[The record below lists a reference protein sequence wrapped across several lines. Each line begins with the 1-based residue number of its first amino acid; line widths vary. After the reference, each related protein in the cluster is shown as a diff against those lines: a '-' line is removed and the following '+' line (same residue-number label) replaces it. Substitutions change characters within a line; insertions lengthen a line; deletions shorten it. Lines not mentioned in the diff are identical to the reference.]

1 MPSTVSSSRLGLA
14 GLCILLAGQLLPMID
29 FSIVNVALDAL
40 AHSLGASE
48 TELELIVAV
57 YGVAFA
63 VCLAMG
69 GRLGDNYGRR
79 RLFVLGVALF
89 AVASLLCGLAG
100 SVWLLLVARALQ
112 GVGAALVVPQIL
124 ATLHVSLSGHAHSR
138 ALAAYGAIGGL
149 AFVVG
154 QVLGGFLV
162 SADIG
167 GLGWRSVFLINLP
180 ICLGILLCSRRWVPE
195 TRAEHAA
202 RVDAPGTLLL
212 AALILCL
219 LLPLALGPDR
229 KSVV

>member
-79 RLFVLGVALF
+79 RLFDLGVALF

-100 SVWLLLVARALQ
+100 SVWLLLVA
-112 GVGAALVVPQIL
+112 GD
-124 ATLHVSLSGHAHSR
+124 
-138 ALAAYGAIGGL
+138 
-149 AFVVG
+149 AFP
-154 QVLGGFLV
+154 F
-162 SADIG
+162 
-167 GLGWRSVFLINLP
+167 
-180 ICLGILLCSRRWVPE
+180 
-195 TRAEHAA
+195 T
-202 RVDAPGTLLL
+202 
-212 AALILCL
+212 
-219 LLPLALGPDR
+219 PLAQQRLAPAPPSMCAPCCR
-229 KSVV
+229 RVAISR